1 MKKLLLTTLI
11 LSILACGCSKTAEV
25 KNAEPELDQKE
36 HQVQVKEV
44 NPIDKALQ
52 ECLDKNDTTVGMNK
66 CVYQSMNSW
75 DKEIKNYLGL
85 LSKITS
91 EDDYN
96 KILES
101 QKKWEEY
108 KTLEFEAISLVMEKQ
123 GTMFQNSTVGLKA
136 ALIKE
141 RALNL
146 KELYDT
152 LSYEN

>member
-1 MKKLLLTTLI
+1 MKKLVLTTLI
-11 LSILACGCSKTAEV
+11 LSIITCGCSKTEEV
-25 KNAEPELDQKE
+25 KYPKIEPNKKE
-36 HQVQVKEV
+36 HQVQVKEI
-44 NPIDKALQ
+44 NPIDKALR
-52 ECLDKNDTTVGMNK
+52 ECLDKHDTTVGMNK

-101 QKKWEEY
+101 QKKWEEF
-108 KTLEFEAISLVMEKQ
+108 KALEFEAISLVMEKQ

>member
-1 MKKLLLTTLI
+1 MNKFILTTLI
-11 LSILACGCSKTAEV
+11 LSVLTCGCSKTVEI
-25 KNAEPELDQKE
+25 KSLEPEIVNTK
-36 HQVQVKEV
+36 QVKEI

-52 ECLDKNDTTVGMNK
+52 ECLNKNDTTVGMNK
-66 CVYQSMNSW
+66 CVYQSMEYWN
-75 DKEIKNYLGL
+75 KEIEKYLDL
-85 LSKITS
+85 LSKIIT

-96 KILES
+96 KILEA
-101 QKKWEEY
+101 QKKWIEFKE
-108 KTLEFEAISLVMEKQ
+108 LEFETINLVMEKQ

>member
-1 MKKLLLTTLI
+1 MNKFILITLI
-11 LSILACGCSKTAEV
+11 LSVLTCGCSKTMEV
-25 KNAEPELDQKE
+25 KSLEPEIANTE
-36 HQVQVKEV
+36 QVKEI

-66 CVYQSMNSW
+66 CVYQSMESW
-75 DKEIKNYLGL
+75 NKEIEKYLDL
-85 LSKITS
+85 LSKIIT

-96 KILES
+96 KILEA
-101 QKKWEEY
+101 QTKWIEFKE
-108 KTLEFEAISLVMEKQ
+108 LEFETINLVMEKQ